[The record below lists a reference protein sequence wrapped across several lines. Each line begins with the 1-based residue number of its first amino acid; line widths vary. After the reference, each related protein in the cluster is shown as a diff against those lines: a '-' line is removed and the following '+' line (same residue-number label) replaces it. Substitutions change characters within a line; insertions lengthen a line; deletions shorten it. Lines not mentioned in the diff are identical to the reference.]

1 MGRVTA
7 ATLALL
13 CARPDGAAASHAWYL
28 YDAETHSTAFEA
40 MSATQVWDRVEET
53 NHTYVYGANEFFFEN
68 GVTGYFGG
76 QHDGP
81 NRTIVVRE
89 PSPAAGRPL
98 PRPLAL
104 ALAPLP
110 GPAPAAA
117 PSQALTPPRPCM
129 SRVFRLLTAR

>member
-1 MGRVTA
+1 MMRRVTA

-28 YDAETHSTAFEA
+28 YDASTHSTPFEA

-89 PSPAAGRPL
+89 PSPAAER
-98 PRPLAL
+98 
-104 ALAPLP
+104 APAP
-110 GPAPAAA
+110 PARGPAPAPA
-117 PSQALTPPRPCM
+117 SSHGSQQALTPPRPCM
-129 SRVFRLLTAR
+129 SRVSRLPTAR

>member
-1 MGRVTA
+1 MVGRVTA

-28 YDAETHSTAFEA
+28 YDASTHSVAFEA

-81 NRTIVVRE
+81 NRTIVVRA
-89 PSPAAGRPL
+89 PSPAAGR
-98 PRPLAL
+98 A
-104 ALAPLP
+104 
-110 GPAPAAA
+110 PAPTCLPPASCSQPGSD
-117 PSQALTPPRPCM
+117 PSQAMHVSCIST
-129 SRVFRLLTAR
+129 LTAR

>member
-1 MGRVTA
+1 VGRVTA

-13 CARPDGAAASHAWYL
+13 CARPEGAAASHAWYL
-28 YDAETHSTAFEA
+28 YDASTHSTPFEA

-89 PSPAAGRPL
+89 PSPAAERAPAPPAL
-98 PRPLAL
+98 PLAL
-104 ALAPLP
+104 PLP
-110 GPAPAAA
+110 LLAA

-129 SRVFRLLTAR
+129 SRVSRLLTAR